1 MGCSEVVR
9 AHIKLAKCSSKVD
22 KSSKADNQRIASN
35 TTIYKNNRG
44 YPSGSLYRYAHM
56 WAVVLVLKLRS
67 QELAVKA
74 SDVCDRD

>member
-1 MGCSEVVR
+1 MGYREVVR
-9 AHIKLAKCSSKVD
+9 AHRKLAKC
-22 KSSKADNQRIASN
+22 SSKADNQRIASN

-44 YPSGSLYRYAHM
+44 YPTGSLYRYAHM